1 MSDDLIRILAKLPTT
16 GEADLTPCTM
26 TLHECQTY
34 VGGYIEILRTR
45 TPGELLV
52 INEEGTLD
60 ELPYN
65 AQASMAV
72 HPDYYVLDGIR
83 GNALIILETDD
94 L

>member
-1 MSDDLIRILAKLPTT
+1 MSDCTITVLAKLPTT
-16 GEADLTPCTM
+16 GEADLSSCTM
-26 TLHECQTY
+26 TLEECQAY

-52 INEEGTLD
+52 INEEGALD

-65 AQASMAV
+65 AQATKIV

-83 GNALIILETDD
+83 GKALLILETPD

>member
-1 MSDDLIRILAKLPTT
+1 MSDCTITVLAKLPTT
-16 GEADLTPCTM
+16 GDPDLTPCTM
-26 TLHECQTY
+26 TLYDCQAY

-45 TPGELLV
+45 TPGELLI

-60 ELPYN
+60 DLPLN
-65 AQASMAV
+65 AHATARV

-83 GNALIILETDD
+83 GKALLILETPD